1 MDAIT
6 IKHLVVERG
15 GKTIL
20 HDMTASLKKGKIT
33 AIVGPNGCGKS
44 TFLKAVNSMIPVS
57 AGSIE
62 VSGRD
67 VRSFSRKA
75 LSREIA
81 FLTQTH
87 DLPQDVPVA
96 DLVAMGR
103 FPYRRLLSPLT
114 QDDRAAINR
123 AIEAVGLQGYEK
135 RAMQHLSGGEQQRAW
150 LAVLLAQDAPI
161 LLLDEPTTYLDV
173 RHQLRILKLLRDIN
187 ETWKKTVVIVL
198 HDMNQAYQYADEVVI
213 MKEGRL
219 VSTGKPHD
227 VLTPAMLRQ
236 VFAIDAEIVRTK
248 DGRPLIVPID
258 CLPDDDGE

>member
-1 MDAIT
+1 MGAIT
-6 IKHLVVERG
+6 IRKLVVERG

-20 HDMTASLKKGKIT
+20 HDMTASLPKGKIT

-44 TFLKAVNSMIPVS
+44 TLLKAVNCMIPVS
-57 AGSIE
+57 GGSIE

-103 FPYRRLLSPLT
+103 FPYRKLLSPLT
-114 QDDRAAINR
+114 KDDQAAINR

-187 ETWKKTVVIVL
+187 ENWGKTVVIVL

-213 MKEGRL
+213 MKEGSL

-227 VLTPAMLRQ
+227 VLTPAMLRH